1 MEFFAILDAQYANRI
16 LKFNLDGAA
25 QQKLTDIFLECYK
38 HFLTYSEAIS
48 FNPDEELQKTECFFI
63 DEFQSGLDFT
73 LMKQNPEAVSELMI
87 GKNAEL
93 QHITAVFTVHE
104 DKLLIQNF
112 NRRNII
118 DLQKSFWLNPLTP
131 NNQFV
136 AAEANGFSLDNK
148 LIAIIEPDNKILFRS
163 FNTLRHIFDMDI
175 YFKEATDSE
184 VNAFI
189 GNTLCFETDENMNL
203 IEIADTVVR
212 TKITVINK
220 SNILNN
226 YSVNELKEAADSI
239 NYPLNLNGSQDKI
252 SIPNNKKQ
260 LKELLQFLSLNIYK
274 DPITTQ
280 TRIAKSSRL
289 YTPPTQ

>member
-25 QQKLTDIFLECYK
+25 QQKLTDIFLDCYRN
-38 HFLTYSEAIS
+38 FLSYSEIIS
-48 FNPDEELQKTECFFI
+48 FNPDEELTKTECFFI
-63 DEFQSGLDFT
+63 DNFQSCLDFT
-73 LMKQNPEAVSELMI
+73 LVRQNPEAVSELVM
-87 GKNAEL
+87 GSNAEL
-93 QHITAVFTVHE
+93 QHIIAVFTVHE
-104 DKLLIQNF
+104 NKLLIQNF

-118 DLQKSFWLNPLTP
+118 DLQKSFWLNPFTP

-136 AAEANGFSLDNK
+136 AAKADGFSLDSK
-148 LIAIIEPDNKILFRS
+148 LIAIIEPNEKILFRS

-184 VNAFI
+184 VNSFVN
-189 GNTLCFETDENMNL
+189 NTHCFEIDENINL
-203 IEIADTVVR
+203 TDIADTVVR

-226 YSVNELKEAADSI
+226 HSVAELKEAADSI
-239 NYPLNLNGSQDKI
+239 SYPLNLNSNQDKI

-274 DPITTQ
+274 DPITGQ

-289 YTPPTQ
+289 FTPAI